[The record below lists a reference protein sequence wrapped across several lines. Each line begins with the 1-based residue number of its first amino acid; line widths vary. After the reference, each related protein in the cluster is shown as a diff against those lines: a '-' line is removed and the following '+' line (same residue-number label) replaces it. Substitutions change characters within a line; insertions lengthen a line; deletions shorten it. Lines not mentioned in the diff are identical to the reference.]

1 MPSQLVE
8 IEDRTKQGRN
18 RRRAR
23 HGITQRPDEA
33 VDERLIDTGE
43 VKPTELGLH
52 EIEETQGPVGLTPHR
67 SRFKPGAM
75 SRHSDVQPGMEKL
88 AQGIGNGRVFN
99 TVEMHRDVATP
110 RIIPKYAG

>member
-1 MPSQLVE
+1 MP
-8 IEDRTKQGRN
+8 RW
-18 RRRAR
+18 RAVGWR
-23 HGITQRPDEA
+23 GQPVATVPALNPYREP
-33 VDERLIDTGE
+33 
-43 VKPTELGLH
+43 GLH

-88 AQGIGNGRVFN
+88 AQGIGNGRVFS